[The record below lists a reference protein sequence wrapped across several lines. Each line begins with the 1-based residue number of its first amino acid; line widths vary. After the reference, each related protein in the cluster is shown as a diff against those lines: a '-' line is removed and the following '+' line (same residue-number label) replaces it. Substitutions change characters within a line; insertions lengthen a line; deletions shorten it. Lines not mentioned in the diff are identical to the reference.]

1 MLIDL
6 DRSCD
11 KKEAAN
17 RANHDGASTMYST
30 PDPNPRPWTA
40 DMKDWR
46 QVGILCHFIFV
57 DGAGDY
63 NKLEVTLASQQYF
76 VTLFTKGRTFVR
88 LLPCVVS
95 PVLVR
100 PLCRV
105 PRASLSRGVE
115 EEQESCTPNIEHAVK
130 TVNNKQSPTPSTEIA
145 RCIGVFHS
153 RSGWFY
159 CTEPPQTTALQ
170 GLPLYRG

>member
-1 MLIDL
+1 MVCAVQELHAATIAHRDIRRENFCFNPNTGTAVLIDL

-17 RANHDGASTMYST
+17 RANHDGASTKYST

-46 QVGILCHFIFV
+46 QVGIMCHFILV

-76 VTLFTKGRTFVR
+76 VTLFTKGRTFVGCYLALSHQVLYVLCAGYHDQALAEEWKRSRRAAR
-88 LLPCVVS
+88 L
-95 PVLVR
+95 
-100 PLCRV
+100 
-105 PRASLSRGVE
+105 
-115 EEQESCTPNIEHAVK
+115 T
-130 TVNNKQSPTPSTEIA
+130 
-145 RCIGVFHS
+145 
-153 RSGWFY
+153 
-159 CTEPPQTTALQ
+159 
-170 GLPLYRG
+170 